1 MKNDSI
7 RRSCADCGV
16 TRCINGPGAGESY
29 PDFCLTEH
37 TDREFV
43 QEVVKL
49 YDEEENHT
57 VMEAAAGV
65 ECDFYCQKTRV
76 EEVIEF
82 AKRIGA
88 KKIGIATC
96 AGLIR
101 ETGILTRIL
110 RNHGF
115 EVYGVACKAGAVKK
129 VDIGLPKEYEKV
141 GINICNPILQAE
153 ILNREKTDL
162 NIVMGLCVGHDS
174 LFYKYADALT
184 TTLVA
189 KDRVLGN
196 NPAAALYTADSY
208 YKNKLF
214 GEE

>member
-1 MKNDSI
+1 MKHDTI

-16 TRCINGPGAGESY
+16 TRCINGPGQGETY

-37 TDREFV
+37 TDKDFV

-49 YDEEENHT
+49 YGEEENHK

-110 RNHGF
+110 RH
-115 EVYGVACKAGAVKK
+115 
-129 VDIGLPKEYEKV
+129 
-141 GINICNPILQAE
+141 
-153 ILNREKTDL
+153 
-162 NIVMGLCVGHDS
+162 
-174 LFYKYADALT
+174 
-184 TTLVA
+184 
-189 KDRVLGN
+189 
-196 NPAAALYTADSY
+196 
-208 YKNKLF
+208 
-214 GEE
+214 